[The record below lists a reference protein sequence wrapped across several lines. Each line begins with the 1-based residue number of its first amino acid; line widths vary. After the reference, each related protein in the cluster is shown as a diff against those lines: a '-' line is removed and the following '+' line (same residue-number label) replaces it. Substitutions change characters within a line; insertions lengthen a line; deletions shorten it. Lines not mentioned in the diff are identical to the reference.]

1 MRLETYSSGTGD
13 HTIALVHGAMAHHE
27 TWHAIE
33 AGLVERGHRVL
44 GVDMRGHGRSPRG
57 HYSVEALGDDLADS
71 LPTGIDAIVGHS
83 MGGVALSLAVER
95 LRPGRAVYVDPAFRL
110 PPMADDAGERMRRVV
125 ATADVAGVRQINP
138 RWSDADVE
146 KELSGFASFDPAF
159 FDFVASEIAGRD
171 FLPKRPV
178 VPSLVLRAGN
188 GITVD
193 PRAARVLTERG
204 FTVRVVRGAGHCVHR
219 DEPAALLDV
228 LLEWTRRR
236 APLGRETV
244 SGAARGRP

>member
-13 HTIALVHGAMAHHE
+13 HTIALVHGAMAHHG
-27 TWHAIE
+27 TWHAVE
-33 AGLVERGHRVL
+33 AELVARGHRVL

-57 HYSVEALGDDLADS
+57 PYSVEALGDDLADS
-71 LPTGIDAIVGHS
+71 LPTGLDAVVGHS

-95 LRPGRAVYVDPAFRL
+95 LVPRRAVYVDPAFRL
-110 PPMADDAGERMRRVV
+110 PPMADDAGERMRRVF
-125 ATADVAGVRQINP
+125 ATADVEGVRQLNP

-159 FDFVASEIAGRD
+159 FDFVASEVAGRD
-171 FLPKRPV
+171 FLPERPA

-193 PRAARVLTERG
+193 PRAARELAERG
-204 FTVRVVRGAGHCVHR
+204 FTVRVVEGAGHCVHR
-219 DEPAALLDV
+219 DEPAALVDALDGWV
-228 LLEWTRRR
+228 RGRAGAPRR
-236 APLGRETV
+236 AVPGP
-244 SGAARGRP
+244 ARARL

>member
-33 AGLVERGHRVL
+33 AQLVERGHRVL

-57 HYSVEALGDDLADS
+57 PYSVQALGDDLADS
-71 LPTGIDAIVGHS
+71 LPTGLDAIVGHS

-95 LRPGRAVYVDPAFRL
+95 LRPGRAVYVDPAFRI
-110 PPMADDAGERMRRVV
+110 PTMADDAGTRMRRVF
-125 ATADVAGVRQINP
+125 ATADVAGVRQMNP
-138 RWSDADVE
+138 RWSDEDVE
-146 KELSGFASFDPAF
+146 RELSGFASFDPAF

-171 FLPKRPV
+171 FLPAGPA

-193 PRAARVLTERG
+193 PRAAQALTERG

-219 DEPAALLDV
+219 DEPAALLDA
-228 LLEWTRRR
+228 LLEWMRGR
-236 APLGRETV
+236 APFGREAV
-244 SGAARGRP
+244 SGTARARL